1 MQCGLSGDGEL
12 VPLHVVHGLVGSGT
26 SWLVVAVGVSC
37 FVYFRGMPGQECV
50 LVKHTDGN
58 ITSGV

>member
-1 MQCGLSGDGEL
+1 MLFMDWL
-12 VPLHVVHGLVGSGT
+12 VVALHG
-26 SWLVVAVGVSC
+26 WFVVAVGVSC